1 MALLGPTQ
9 AMGDLV
15 SMNQT
20 NPKHMG
26 KDGVTVEKS
35 GSDFGSM
42 LGNMVVNGVN
52 QVNELQQASFSLNQA
67 FITDPDSVDSHDV
80 TIAMREATLALEL
93 TKAVVDKAISAYREI
108 INLR

>member
-1 MALLGPTQ
+1 MALLNASQ
-9 AMGDLV
+9 ALGDLV
-15 SMNQT
+15 SLNQT
-20 NPKHMG
+20 NPRHLG
-26 KDGVTVEKS
+26 KNGTPAEKTS
-35 GSDFGSM
+35 RDFGSM
-42 LGNMVVNGVN
+42 LGNLVTSGVN

-93 TKAVVDKAISAYREI
+93 TKAVVDKALSAYREI